1 MSSATDGEGV
11 APDEDG
17 EDIAGDTEESV
28 DRPLSEP
35 VRARVIEYA
44 AEVLGGLP
52 DAELP
57 APLRR
62 VARFEPRRRSRL
74 AGPQIG
80 AQLERDSSF
89 RRLVGDRVSQVW
101 PELSSELRRGVV
113 PPATEPDVVA
123 AVAYILRPH
132 GWATIVRDSQDELER
147 RSARRN
153 AEEAGEELAELR
165 ARLEEQR
172 KEHRRE
178 LDRLRGELRSSR
190 STIAD
195 LRRQMHAER
204 GQSKDATSTARR
216 EREQLA
222 EERDAAQGHAQQLE
236 SQVRRLRARVERAEE
251 QREIARRAERTGRN
265 AESARLRMLVDL
277 LMDTAHGLRSE
288 LALPAATE
296 RPADVATRDGTG
308 TEEGNPP
315 GVLRGIPTDD
325 PTLIDRLLT
334 LPGVHLLIDGYNVTQ
349 GAYGQLPLADQRRR
363 LLTGLQGL
371 ATRTKAEI
379 TCVFDGADVDGS
391 RVSMAGPVRVL
402 FSKPSEIA
410 DDVIVRLVYA
420 EPQGRPVAVVSSDQE
435 VATTA
440 RRAGARPIPS
450 EMLARK
456 LGEH

>member
-1 MSSATDGEGV
+1 MSSATDSDGPASDDG
-11 APDEDG
+11 G
-17 EDIAGDTEESV
+17 EDTGDAEERLG
-28 DRPLSEP
+28 RPLPES

-52 DAELP
+52 DADLP

-80 AQLERDSSF
+80 AQLESDSAF
-89 RRLVGDRVSQVW
+89 RRLVGDRVRQVW
-101 PELSSELRRGVV
+101 PELSSELGRGVV

-123 AVAYILRPH
+123 AAAYVLRPE
-132 GWATIVRDSQDELER
+132 GWATMVRDAQDELER
-147 RSARRN
+147 RSARK
-153 AEEAGEELAELR
+153 EAREADEELADLR

-172 KEHRRE
+172 KEHRHE
-178 LDRLRGELRSSR
+178 LDRLRGELRSAR

-204 GQSKDATSTARR
+204 GQSKDATSSARR
-216 EREQLA
+216 ERDQLA
-222 EERDAAQGHAQQLE
+222 EERDSAQGHAQRLE
-236 SQVRRLRARVERAEE
+236 SQVRRLRARLERAEE

-296 RPADVATRDGTG
+296 RPADVATRDGSG
-308 TEEGNPP
+308 EGNPP
-315 GVLRGIPTDD
+315 GVLLGIPTDD

-379 TCVFDGADVDGS
+379 TCVFDGADVEGS

-402 FSKPSEIA
+402 FSKPNEIA

-435 VATTA
+435 IVTTV
-440 RRAGARPIPS
+440 RRAGARPVPS
-450 EMLARK
+450 EMLARR